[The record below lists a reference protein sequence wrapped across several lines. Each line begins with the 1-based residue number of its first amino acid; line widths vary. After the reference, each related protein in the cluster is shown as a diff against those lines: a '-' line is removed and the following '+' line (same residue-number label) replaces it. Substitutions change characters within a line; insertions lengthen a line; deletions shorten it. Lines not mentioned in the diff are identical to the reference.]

1 MKIHC
6 KSYLHNSMNIL
17 LYLRIVLIHC
27 IKFDHKD
34 LEKSEIL
41 TEEIKLQS
49 SKRGRE
55 RGGGGGGIKILTE
68 KSKKVRIPKCK
79 K

>member
-1 MKIHC
+1 
-6 KSYLHNSMNIL
+6 MNIL

-49 SKRGRE
+49 SKRERERE
-55 RGGGGGGIKILTE
+55 RGGGGLLKIFLKKLFPWVQKFKIKNF
-68 KSKKVRIPKCK
+68 KF
-79 K
+79 

>member
-49 SKRGRE
+49 SKRERE
-55 RGGGGGGIKILTE
+55 RGGGGVG
-68 KSKKVRIPKCK
+68 
-79 K
+79 